1 MAQYLGDNFQK
12 ELQIPKKK
20 DKIQWS
26 TQELNNIFLQKSSI
40 KHDENNQLH
49 SIADSRPDNGTGSR
63 LYELNVWLWNYRRSL
78 PWPISVEEPET
89 DKILQKRIS

>member
-1 MAQYLGDNFQK
+1 MEHAVTEQYPFA
-12 ELQIPKKK
+12 
-20 DKIQWS
+20 
-26 TQELNNIFLQKSSI
+26 KSSI
-40 KHDENNQLH
+40 RHDENIQLH

-78 PWPISVEEPET
+78 PQPISVEEPET